1 MERCERRQK
10 CSKNR
15 KKEKKRDFDDDYA
28 VNLKEKHRVKSY
40 CKIQDN

>member
-15 KKEKKRDFDDDYA
+15 KKEKKRDIDDDYA
-28 VNLKEKHRVKSY
+28 INLKENTSRE
-40 CKIQDN
+40 IIL

>member
-15 KKEKKRDFDDDYA
+15 KKEKKHDIDDDYA
-28 VNLKEKHRVKSY
+28 INLQENISR
-40 CKIQDN
+40 KIIL